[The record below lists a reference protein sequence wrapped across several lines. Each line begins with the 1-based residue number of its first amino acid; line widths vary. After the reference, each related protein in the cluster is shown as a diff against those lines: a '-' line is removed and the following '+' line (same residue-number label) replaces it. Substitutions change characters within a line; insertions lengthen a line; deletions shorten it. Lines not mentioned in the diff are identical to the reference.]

1 MSVIGIPPVPVRR
14 VGRRAALAAGLAT
27 AAAGASCA
35 SPPSPLVIAITGRSL
50 AMASVF
56 LLVRPVEAVTR
67 LLKRQS
73 ALPTRPTVAL
83 RQVAS
88 IKEVMDLASRREVQ
102 AAVIPEGATHAD
114 RAREWVR
121 SDADLPRPW
130 PPTGSLVGD
139 PVGDEVPLTLVIRQ
153 SVMNEAINRDGSW
166 TGAKRMPVFGHVA
179 PPAGAPT
186 TMVIKDIVPDVTSVV
201 PVRFGDLPLGDPNRW
216 IAFPSDEAIVTAI
229 VDDRCDVALLN
240 PEAIAIARNVAP
252 IGFDIVIH
260 PSHPDGWAHN
270 ACPVL
275 IGNELPGAL
284 GQWLLALREGLRGPA
299 STDLYRLAFP
309 ERDPLTLAVA
319 AKVATRPK

>member
-1 MSVIGIPPVPVRR
+1 MPDIGIHPVLVRR

-27 AAAGASCA
+27 AAASASCA
-35 SPPSPLVIAITGRSL
+35 SPPSPIVIAITGRSL
-50 AMASVF
+50 AMASIF

-67 LLKRQS
+67 LLDRQS
-73 ALPTRPTVAL
+73 ALPARPTVAL
-83 RQVAS
+83 RQVSS

-102 AAVIPEGATHAD
+102 ASVIPEGATRPD

-186 TMVIKDIVPDVTSVV
+186 TMVTKDIVPDVSSVL

-216 IAFPSDEAIVTAI
+216 VAFPSDEAIVTAI

-252 IGFDIVIH
+252 IGFEMPVYTVR
-260 PSHPDGWAHN
+260 PDGWATN
-270 ACPVL
+270 SCPVL
-275 IGNELPGAL
+275 IGHDLPEPL
-284 GQWLLALREGLRGPA
+284 GQWIRATRDGLRGPA
-299 STDLYRLAFP
+299 STALYRLAFP
-309 ERDPLTLAVA
+309 ERDPLTLAIA
-319 AKVATRPK
+319 SKVATTPK